1 MRALTLF
8 VGVIAAA
15 CGAGASQ
22 AIELGREYTLAPGEH
37 VGGTDLT
44 LRFDAVPA
52 DSRCPSDVQC
62 IWEGDATVAVTV
74 LSSSLAPCAVELHT
88 ATSLRGDKM
97 CGPYALRLIGLSPER
112 GRAGSPIGPQAY
124 RATVVAAIAR

>member
-1 MRALTLF
+1 M
-8 VGVIAAA
+8 
-15 CGAGASQ
+15 
-22 AIELGREYTLAPGEH
+22 
-37 VGGTDLT
+37 
-44 LRFDAVPA
+44 
-52 DSRCPSDVQC
+52 QC

-124 RATVVAAIAR
+124 RATFVAAIAR